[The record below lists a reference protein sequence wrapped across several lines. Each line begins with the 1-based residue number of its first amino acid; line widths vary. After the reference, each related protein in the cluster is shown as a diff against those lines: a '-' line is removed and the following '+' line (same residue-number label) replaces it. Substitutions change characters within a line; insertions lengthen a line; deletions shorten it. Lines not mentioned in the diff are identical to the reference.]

1 MSILR
6 YSYDSSTIFKP
17 HDEWVLWQ
25 KVHTAFY
32 QKRNLDINFSWAVYF
47 EDQIFATQKLKHVI
61 LLQKC
66 RGSPFRKNSSCT
78 FTWWVWLWQQ
88 PCYLQYGSMHTWKW
102 HHWCRS
108 HQVTPQLLA
117 ILLEV
122 PIHSLCQVSG
132 HHAPGNTSIVSGALF
147 LYLYWWKFRFWD
159 ACMRLNMCST
169 TAHRLGCTS
178 WDIWQVFCKF
188 HHAFLFDFLHFLDL
202 DHVNLV
208 KACQLD

>member
-1 MSILR
+1 MQRFIVPQKYFLHIYMMGVATTTSLLLAIWFYAYMKMVPLVPE
-6 YSYDSSTIFKP
+6 SY
-17 HDEWVLWQ
+17 
-25 KVHTAFY
+25 
-32 QKRNLDINFSWAVYF
+32 
-47 EDQIFATQKLKHVI
+47 
-61 LLQKC
+61 
-66 RGSPFRKNSSCT
+66 
-78 FTWWVWLWQQ
+78 
-88 PCYLQYGSMHTWKW
+88 
-102 HHWCRS
+102 
-108 HQVTPQLLA
+108 QVTPQLLA

-169 TAHRLGCTS
+169 TALRLGCTS

-202 DHVNLV
+202 YHVWHMWIIFTNIRWL
-208 KACQLD
+208 L